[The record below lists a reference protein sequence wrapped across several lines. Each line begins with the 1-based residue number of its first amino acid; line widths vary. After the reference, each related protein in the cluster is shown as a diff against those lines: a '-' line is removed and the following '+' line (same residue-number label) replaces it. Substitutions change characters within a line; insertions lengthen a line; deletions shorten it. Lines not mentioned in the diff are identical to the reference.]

1 MPQARRIKKK
11 NERAKSSARRSFNL
25 PWGLLLIIA
34 VCVVVIIKLVDGSRQ
49 DNASFGAGLK
59 RLLEQTPA
67 VANAD
72 PEIAEALEN
81 QISDKDFTFYDVLPD
96 IEQIM
101 PDDLPDA
108 APTRP
113 SENVDYFLQAASFR
127 EYADAEKLRA
137 RLALKGYKSV
147 TQSREVE
154 DKGIYYRVRLGPYA
168 DKRKAKTAKN
178 KLQRLGVRPLVY
190 AVKKD

>member
-1 MPQARRIKKK
+1 MAQARRIKRNPK
-11 NERAKSSARRSFNL
+11 RAKQSVRRGFNV
-25 PWGLLLIIA
+25 PWGLLIVVAI
-34 VCVVVIIKLVDGSRQ
+34 CVLVIVKLVGGARQ
-49 DNASFGAGLK
+49 ENAAFGAGLK
-59 RLLEQTPA
+59 RLLEQTP
-67 VANAD
+67 VTETAD
-72 PEIAEALEN
+72 PEITEALVN

-108 APTRP
+108 TPTRAAD
-113 SENVDYFLQAASFR
+113 NVDYFLQAASFR
-127 EYADAEKLRA
+127 AHSDAETLRA

-154 DKGIYYRVRLGPYA
+154 GKGIFYRVRLDPYA

-178 KLQRLGVRPLVY
+178 RLQRLGVRPLVY
-190 AVKKD
+190 AVKKG